1 MELFSTKNKKKNTG
15 ESFQAKRV
23 KKKKKKKK
31 KKI

>member
-23 KKKKKKKK
+23 KKKKKKSEM
-31 KKI
+31 